1 MNSVR
6 IDLGLSRY
14 SDMAFTSAVVVL
26 VVALLV
32 LAVELARVRVR
43 RVQPRA
49 PAATVVAGDG
59 RPGLVVEAPVRS
71 WDERLGG
78 AGLAL
83 VYLGA
88 ALLLACWCCVA
99 WPRRECRGAT
109 CTSSSI

>member
-43 RVQPRA
+43 RVHPRT

-59 RPGLVVEAPVRS
+59 RPGLVVEAPCGRGTNAS
-71 WDERLGG
+71 
-78 AGLAL
+78 AGRVWRWSTSARH
-83 VYLGA
+83 
-88 ALLLACWCCVA
+88 CC
-99 WPRRECRGAT
+99 
-109 CTSSSI
+109 